1 MTDSR
6 RRNPQCAP
14 AQVAVGLILG
24 AHGAAGAVRVKVL
37 SDVPYRFD
45 PGQELYLRGRPYRI
59 LSATFRRPDQAILKL
74 HGLDT
79 PAAAQALTGAEVTS
93 PAGSAPP
100 LPDGEYF
107 HFQLMGLQ
115 VLTEEGEDL
124 GRVSEIIVTGSN
136 DVYVVSGLSGEI
148 LLPALYR
155 VIRAVDLEQG
165 IMTVR
170 LMEGLR

>member
-6 RRNPQCAP
+6 RRNPECAP
-14 AQVAVGLILG
+14 PQVTVGLILG
-24 AHGAAGAVRVKVL
+24 AHGVAGEVRVKVL
-37 SDVPYRFD
+37 SDVPHRFD
-45 PGQELYLRGRPYRI
+45 PGQELYLQGRPYRI
-59 LSATFRRPDQAILKL
+59 LSSTFRRPDQAILKL
-74 HGLDT
+74 RGLDT
-79 PAAAQALTGAEVTS
+79 PAAARALTGAAVTA

-115 VLTEEGEDL
+115 VRTEEGEDL
-124 GRVSEIIVTGSN
+124 GRISEIIVTGSN
-136 DVYVVSGLSGEI
+136 DVYVVAGPSGEI
-148 LLPALYR
+148 LLPALHQ